1 MVEGSA
7 IVVVE
12 VSTVVEAWVVS
23 CEVVCDVKEEQAEMI
38 SNVVIIRIVSMYRTV
53 IFPPELDCN
62 QVRRLCQ

>member
-1 MVEGSA
+1 MLEGS
-7 IVVVE
+7 VVVFAE
-12 VSTVVEAWVVS
+12 VSTVVGACVVS

-38 SNVVIIRIVSMYRTV
+38 SNTVIIRIVRMYRTV